1 MIYSFFKISQKN
13 NYVSNVLHLQGYFKG
28 LGEGRRLRGLESL
41 RCVLVP
47 DLIGSGVVR
56 AKSSVVRRFRSNSRL
71 VTLITLFL
79 KSSSSLYTSSRI
91 DSLISR
97 NYLSG
102 NLGLKSFKIVLI
114 FTNSPE
120 NFFHAELYASHLFSS
135 F

>member
-13 NYVSNVLHLQGYFKG
+13 NYVSKVLHLQFYFKG

-120 NFFHAELYASHLFSS
+120 NFFHAELQASHLFSS